1 MPLAKDEQ
9 IGLLV
14 AALVGGSALGLFSYR
29 ELAAA
34 PAPSAAE
41 VDNGPTQSER
51 DAFAE
56 TLELAFVEDGTDAI
70 VTARSTTLEIVWFP
84 CSKQM
89 MQRLLHRKKDALT
102 QKVREQSGLSLDRLR
117 ELGFTSV
124 ACDNT
129 RGNTIRE
136 PVKPAAK

>member
-14 AALVGGSALGLFSYR
+14 AALVGGSALGLFAYR
-29 ELAAA
+29 QLDAA
-34 PAPSAAE
+34 PAPATAE
-41 VDNGPTQSER
+41 VDDVATQSAR
-51 DAFAE
+51 DGFAE
-56 TLELAFVEDGTDAI
+56 QLELAFVEDGTDAS
-70 VTARSTTLEIVWFP
+70 VSARETTLEIVWFP

-102 QKVREQSGLSLDRLR
+102 KKVREASGLSLERLR
-117 ELGFTSV
+117 QLGFTSV

-129 RGNTIRE
+129 RGTTFRE
-136 PVKPAAK
+136 PIKPAK